1 VSAPKPAPI
10 SPKVKKVCDVLIR
23 DKHFGP
29 EKLEAIFLRV
39 QRAGDRVEEAVI
51 QLGLIDEAK
60 LLKSLAAHYQ
70 VYFVSTEKL
79 SKAEPS
85 RQTLALIPQRF
96 AETSNI
102 CPIQF
107 DAATKTLTI
116 VTADPENL
124 DMMREVQFA
133 SGAREVKAI
142 LARPA
147 AVKALIGKTYGGEQY
162 AFRLLVA
169 QAQPTI
175 QSIAFAYSRDSVTL
189 DAEDEAPSVLPPPP
203 PPLPPPRGRQAG
215 ASPAAPLTPP
225 PPAAVPPRLPTP
237 TGVRYAPGTAPST
250 AAPPAPQ
257 PVAAPVPAPAP
268 RPPSAPPEV
277 ATVKSPSSRPPA
289 GPSDKGISSA
299 SFLELLHVL
308 VSLLESSRADLR
320 GHSAQVGRLVRQLAE
335 KMGLE
340 PSTTAMMIAAA
351 FVHDLGKMGSYHLTA
366 FNCSEYDGHKVAAQK
381 AYGFPARLLE
391 PVRLP
396 IDTMLAATHMYERYD
411 GKGFPDGFEGKD
423 IPLGARVLAIC
434 DTYADL
440 TSNARNPFRRTL
452 TPQEACNTLAK
463 HKETI
468 FDPNLVDLF
477 KNTVLGEEL
486 AAKLLAT
493 RSQALL
499 IDVDPEET
507 TVLELR
513 MIEQG
518 FVVRIART
526 QDQALKILSEGETDL
541 VIAEIDLGPADGL
554 QLLAEAR
561 RQPWGKD
568 VPWVIYSRR
577 QERAIAQRAFEL
589 GVVDY
594 VTKPASAD
602 VLVAKLKAMLEQRAN
617 ASPRS
622 AQGVSGSL
630 REMGLPDM
638 VQVLFH
644 GRKSGNLKIRG
655 PEGGIGEIHFIDGNV
670 VNATFGGQKGED
682 AFYQMLKLQDGE
694 FGLDPSF
701 KPTERTIEGSSE
713 GLLLEGMRRLDE
725 GLI

>member
-1 VSAPKPAPI
+1 MSTHRPAPL
-10 SPKVKKVCDVLIR
+10 PAKAKKVCDVLIR
-23 DKHFGP
+23 DKLFGP
-29 EKLEAIFLRV
+29 EKLEAIFMRV
-39 QRAGDRVEEAVI
+39 QRGGERVEEAVI
-51 QLGLIDEAK
+51 QLGLIDEPK

-70 VYFVSTEKL
+70 VFFVSTEKL
-79 SKAEPS
+79 AKAEPGRS
-85 RQTLALIPQRF
+85 TLALIPQRF
-96 AETSNI
+96 AEESGV
-102 CPIQF
+102 CPIQY
-107 DAATKTLTI
+107 DASTKTLTV

-124 DMMREVQFA
+124 ELLREVQFA
-133 SGAREVKAI
+133 SGAREVKAV

-147 AVKALIGKTYGGEQY
+147 SVKALIAKAYAGEAY
-162 AFRLLVA
+162 AFRLLVVQVQPSI
-169 QAQPTI
+169 QALN
-175 QSIAFAYSRDSVTL
+175 FVYERDNVVF
-189 DAEDEAPSVLPPPP
+189 DEPADEPSVLPPPP
-203 PPLPPPRGRQAG
+203 APPPPPLPSRARKSDHSRREAGPP
-215 ASPAAPLTPP
+215 PAPLTPP
-225 PPAAVPPRLPTP
+225 PPPVAKPSPP
-237 TGVRYAPGTAPST
+237 
-250 AAPPAPQ
+250 PPA
-257 PVAAPVPAPAP
+257 APAPAP
-268 RPPSAPPEV
+268 RARDR
-277 ATVKSPSSRPPA
+277 SSTPPA
-289 GPSDKGISSA
+289 PTDKGISSG

-340 PSTTAMMIAAA
+340 QGTTAMMIAAA

-366 FNCSEYDGHKVAAQK
+366 FNCAEYDGHKVAAQK

-396 IDTMLAATHMYERYD
+396 IETMMAATHMYERFD
-411 GKGFPDGFEGKD
+411 GEGFPDGFSGKD

-440 TSNARNPFRRTL
+440 TGNPRNPFRRTL
-452 TPQEACNTLAK
+452 SPQEACSTLAK

-486 AAKLLAT
+486 AARLLAT
-493 RSQALL
+493 RTQALL
-499 IDVDPEET
+499 IDIDPEET

-518 FVVRIART
+518 FVVRIARSP
-526 QDQALKILSEGETDL
+526 DHALKVLAEGETDL
-541 VIAEIDLGPADGL
+541 VICEIDLGPSDGL
-554 QLLAEAR
+554 ALLAEAR
-561 RQPWGKD
+561 KHPWGKD
-568 VPWVIYSRR
+568 LPWVVYTRR
-577 QERAIAQRAFEL
+577 QERAIAQKAFEL

-602 VLVAKLKAMLEQRAN
+602 VLVAKLKAMLEQRAS

-655 PEGGIGEIHFIDGNV
+655 PEGAGEIHFVEGNV
-670 VNATFGGQKGED
+670 VNASFVGLKGED
-682 AFYQMLKLQDGE
+682 AFYAMLKLQDGE

-701 KPTERTIEGSSE
+701 KAAERVINQSSE
-713 GLLLEGMRRLDE
+713 ALLLEGMRRMDE
-725 GLI
+725 GLL